1 MWDQR
6 FDRDDYLYGTEPS
19 QFLVAQRDRLRPG
32 QRALVV
38 AEGEGRNA
46 VYLAEQGL
54 EVRALDSSRVALA
67 KAQRLA
73 AERRVEVDFRYT
85 DLAHW
90 QWEPDAY
97 DLVVAIFI
105 QFADPALRA
114 AIFAGMQQT
123 LAPGGLLLLHGFTPA
138 QLAYGTGGPP
148 CAELL
153 YTPELLREAFAE
165 MEILQLEEYER
176 ELQEGSGH
184 AGQAALIDLVARLP
198 VAAEPKGPG

>member
-19 QFLVAQRDRLRPG
+19 QFLVAQSDRLPPG
-32 QRALVV
+32 GRALVV

-46 VYLAEQGL
+46 VYLAERGL
-54 EVRALDSSRVALA
+54 RVTAVDSSQVALA

-73 AERRVEVDFRYT
+73 AERAVEVDFHAA

-90 QWEPDAY
+90 QWEPEAY
-97 DLVVAIFI
+97 DLVAAIFI
-105 QFADPALRA
+105 QFADPGLRS

-138 QLAYGTGGPP
+138 QIAYDSGGPP

-153 YTPELLREAFAE
+153 YTHELLRDAFAG
-165 MEILQLEEYER
+165 MEILRLQDYEL

-184 AGQAALIDLVARLP
+184 AGRAALIDLVARKPL
-198 VAAEPKGPG
+198 

>member
-1 MWDQR
+1 M
-6 FDRDDYLYGTEPS
+6 
-19 QFLVAQRDRLRPG
+19 
-32 QRALVV
+32 ALP
-38 AEGEGRNA
+38 
-46 VYLAEQGL
+46 
-54 EVRALDSSRVALA
+54 

-73 AERRVEVDFRYT
+73 AERGVEVDFRYA

-123 LAPGGLLLLHGFTPA
+123 LSPGGLLLLHGFTPA
-138 QLAYGTGGPP
+138 QLTYGTGGPP

-153 YTPELLREAFAE
+153 YTPELLRNAFAK
-165 MEILQLEEYER
+165 MEILQLDEYEL

-198 VAAEPKGPG
+198 VAAEQDVSDCGRYRCSRRRGLQQALASSLIPTPSSRG

>member
-1 MWDQR
+1 MLDQR
-6 FDRDDYLYGTEPS
+6 FDRDDYFYGTEPS
-19 QFLVAQRDRLRPG
+19 HFLVAQRDRLRPG

-54 EVRALDSSRVALA
+54 AVTALDSSRVALA

-73 AERRVEVDFRYT
+73 AERGVEVDFRDA

-90 QWEPDAY
+90 PWEPEAC
-97 DLVVAIFI
+97 
-105 QFADPALRA
+105 
-114 AIFAGMQQT
+114 
-123 LAPGGLLLLHGFTPA
+123 
-138 QLAYGTGGPP
+138 GGPP

>member
-6 FDRDDYLYGTEPS
+6 FDRDDYLYGTTPS
-19 QFLVAQRDRLRPG
+19 QFLVAQHNRLRPG

-54 EVRALDSSRVALA
+54 KVTALDSSRVALA

-73 AERRVEVDFRYT
+73 TERRVEVDFREA

-97 DLVVAIFI
+97 DLVAAIFI
-105 QFADPALRA
+105 QFADPDLRA

-123 LAPGGLLLLHGFTPA
+123 LVPGGLLLLHGFTPA

-153 YTPELLREAFAE
+153 YTSELLRDAFAE
-165 MEILQLEEYER
+165 MEILRLDEYEL

-184 AGQAALIDLVARLP
+184 AGQAALIDLVARKP
-198 VAAEPKGPG
+198 D